1 MVTQLAEGAEGKVTV
16 GAVTHVAVA
25 VLNHWMLT
33 QPSWAVDHVHHHR
46 QSGLQQE
53 FLIAL
58 VLFFCHQLLDL
69 RQKSALNKV

>member
-1 MVTQLAEGAEGKVTV
+1 MTPPTHTNPSPALTGLDAAGHGAMVTQLAEGAEGKVTV

-46 QSGLQQE
+46 
-53 FLIAL
+53 
-58 VLFFCHQLLDL
+58 
-69 RQKSALNKV
+69 